1 MRMIMTT
8 WVVAAFLAEPALAAT
23 YVVNPDGTGDFP
35 TIQAAVDAA
44 VNGDVIE
51 LGNGIFRGDGNR
63 DVVYLGKA
71 ITIRSQGGPEACI
84 IACEG
89 SAANPHR
96 AFRFAWPEGPGSV
109 LEGVTVT
116 SGWYV
121 WGSAIYCGFYSSPT
135 ISHCV
140 FIANGLGQLPVEG
153 GALVSD
159 LASPH
164 VSDCLFLDNAASY
177 GGAVSVC
184 SSIEPTVFTRC
195 TFAGNVANTG
205 GGMRL

>member
-1 MRMIMTT
+1 MRMAIVT
-8 WVVAAFLAEPALAAT
+8 WVTGAFLAWPALAAT

-44 VNGDVIE
+44 VNGDIIE

-63 DVVYLGKA
+63 DVSYLGKA

-84 IACEG
+84 IDCEG
-89 SAANPHR
+89 SATNPHR
-96 AFRFAWPEGPGSV
+96 AFSFAWPEGSGSM

-116 SGWYV
+116 NGWCNF
-121 WGSAIYCGFYSSPT
+121 GSAIYCDASSPI

-140 FIANGLGQLPVEG
+140 FIANGPGQSPVEG
-153 GALVSD
+153 GALMSD

-164 VSDCLFLDNAASY
+164 VSDCFFLDNAASY

-184 SSIEPTVFTRC
+184 TSLQPTVFTRC